1 MLATLVVLGIF
12 SPAAVEAFQSGS
24 TPLRIAVALG
34 LLFPAGFFMGM
45 AFPIG
50 MKWANRKD
58 ADHTAWLWGVNGAAS
73 VCASVLAMII
83 SMIGGISM
91 AWWCGTAIYVAAAV
105 VLTAGAGE
113 ITGSIN
119 QTGGAD
125 SIEPGLPRGLAA

>member
-73 VCASVLAMII
+73 VCV
-83 SMIGGISM
+83 
-91 AWWCGTAIYVAAAV
+91 
-105 VLTAGAGE
+105 GAGDDHFHDRGHQYGVVVWHGDLRGG
-113 ITGSIN
+113 GSCPD
-119 QTGGAD
+119 GRSG
-125 SIEPGLPRGLAA
+125 